1 MDALDILGDRLG
13 TGGLVAAALLGGVVA
28 VWGLFGVGAAVWYG
42 VLPPGSFLGLLLVT
56 VAVVAVLAPT
66 PEQDSVP
73 EPHPAWQQ
81 ELAEGED
88 ADGPRDDADG
98 TRRES
103 RR

>member
-1 MDALDILGDRLG
+1 MTPLDSVATRLG
-13 TGGLVAAALLGGVVA
+13 AEGRIAAALLGGVVA

-56 VAVVAVLAPT
+56 VVVVALLAPT

-81 ELAEGED
+81 ELADGED

-98 TRRES
+98 PRRE
-103 RR
+103 RRR

>member
-1 MDALDILGDRLG
+1 MDALDAVGDRLG
-13 TGGLVAAALLGGVVA
+13 TGGRVAAALFGGVAA
-28 VWGLFGVGAAVWYG
+28 VWGLFAVGAAVWYG
-42 VLPPGSFLGLLLVT
+42 ALPPGSFLALLVLT
-56 VAVVAVLAPT
+56 VLVVALVAPT

-73 EPHPAWQQ
+73 EPHPAWQR

-88 ADGPRDDADG
+88 TDGPRDDADG